1 MTARLGLALGTG
13 GARGWC
19 HIGVLRALDEMG
31 VRPDVVA
38 GSSMGALVGAAYAGG
53 ALDALEDWARALT
66 PRRVWSLI
74 DMRLTGGGLVGG
86 TSIGQML
93 VEIGLDCRIEE
104 LDLPFTA
111 VAADLSTGREIW
123 LQEGSLVTATRAS
136 VAIPGVLSP
145 VCIDGRWLIDGGVV
159 NPVPITPLVAAG
171 VRVVIAVNPDAAT
184 ADHFWTPGQDW
195 PGLPDLSEIVDHV
208 SGKLPE
214 PLSRIWQSGPS
225 DSASKDPNPPSYT
238 ALINATIDIMS
249 DQIRRARL
257 AADAPHVL
265 ISARLADMNILQFHR
280 ASEAIDEGY
289 RVTMAQADWIEALM
303 SAH

>member
-1 MTARLGLALGTG
+1 MTAKLGLALGTG

-86 TSIGQML
+86 TSIAKML
-93 VEIGLDCRIEE
+93 EEIGLDCRIED
-104 LDLPFTA
+104 LSLPFIA
-111 VAADLSTGREIW
+111 VAADLSSGQEVW
-123 LQEGSLVTATRAS
+123 LQEGPLASATRAS
-136 VAIPGVLSP
+136 VAIPGILSP

-159 NPVPITPLVAAG
+159 NPVPITPLTAAG
-171 VRVVIAVNPDAAT
+171 VRVVVAVNLNAAT
-184 ADHFWTPGQDW
+184 GGLFWTPGQDW
-195 PGLPDLSEIVDHV
+195 PGLPDFSEMVDQV
-208 SGKLPE
+208 SEKLPDA
-214 PLSRIWQSGPS
+214 LTQFWRSGTNEAP
-225 DSASKDPNPPSYT
+225 SKDPNPPSYT
-238 ALINATIDIMS
+238 ALINATIDMMS

-265 ISARLADMNILQFHR
+265 ISARLAHMNIMQFHL
-280 ASEAIDEGY
+280 ASQAIDEGY
-289 RVTMAQADWIEALM
+289 RATMAQADWIDTLM
-303 SAH
+303 SS